1 VEPESGDPATLPG
14 TVIVRGTVRFLRPHP
29 PTRWGR
35 GDRGSRFD
43 GRPRRPLCGKPISEW
58 SFNAGTSVATGGTL
72 CIGGDFNAGYV
83 IADRLGLTAVPIP
96 ALFSGAT
103 AGSFGYPTGQSGLA
117 VWGRTGA
124 GVVNANALRV
134 LVAR

>member
-1 VEPESGDPATLPG
+1 
-14 TVIVRGTVRFLRPHP
+14 
-29 PTRWGR
+29 
-35 GDRGSRFD
+35 
-43 GRPRRPLCGKPISEW
+43 
-58 SFNAGTSVATGGTL
+58 L

-117 VWGRTGA
+117 VWGRTGG